1 MKSILDKII
10 ALKGV
15 HHACIYLSGD
25 VLATS
30 FPEDKKE
37 GISNATRAIE
47 QMFSALQVIGK
58 AHNEVYFSMRERL
71 LIAYLFDDDC
81 LVVLLTDIK
90 INQPLIHMGVK
101 SASVKIK
108 ALLSKPKQP
117 LAQAIP
123 LPIKE
128 ISRSQVAQIPPPPPQ
143 KTETVVITSEMQ
155 AVMDRYKDLLMDY
168 LGPAAIFVLDDG
180 VAQWKQQYIPA
191 ENTLLN
197 LAEILG
203 LELNSGDE
211 RNDFMEKAKGFL

>member
-1 MKSILDKII
+1 MKSILDKIV

-25 VLATS
+25 VLVTS
-30 FPEDKKE
+30 FPEDKEE

-71 LIAYLFDDDC
+71 LIAYLFDNDC

-108 ALLSKPKQP
+108 VLLSKPKQP
-117 LAQAIP
+117 LPQAIP
-123 LPIKE
+123 LPIQD
-128 ISRSQVAQIPPPPPQ
+128 IPQAQLAQVPVPPLQ
-143 KTETVVITSEMQ
+143 KAKTIIITSEVQ
-155 AVMDRYKDLLMDY
+155 HVMDQYKELLMDY
-168 LGPAAIFVLDDG
+168 LGPAAIFVFNDG
-180 VAQWKQQYIPA
+180 VTQWQEQYIPA
-191 ENTLLN
+191 DGTLLN
-197 LAEILG
+197 LGEILG

>member
-1 MKSILDKII
+1 MKSILDKIV

-15 HHACIYLSGD
+15 HHACIYLNGD

-30 FPEDKKE
+30 FPKDKEE
-37 GISNATRAIE
+37 GISNATRTIE

-58 AHNEVYFSMRERL
+58 AHNEVYFSMPERL

-108 ALLSKPKQP
+108 ALLSKPKQSP
-117 LAQAIP
+117 QLIP
-123 LPIKE
+123 LPTQE
-128 ISRSQVAQIPPPPPQ
+128 IPQ
-143 KTETVVITSEMQ
+143 KTKTVIITSEMQ
-155 AVMDRYKDLLMDY
+155 GVMDRYKELLMDY
-168 LGPAAIFVLDDG
+168 LGPAAIFVFDDG
-180 VAQWKQQYIPA
+180 MTQWKKQYTPA
-191 ENTLLN
+191 EKTLIN
-197 LAEILG
+197 LAEILS

-211 RNDFMEKAKGFL
+211 RDDFMEKAKGSL